1 MRSIPKRTSLEL
13 DKRGLLVPETT
24 DPLDAAKATIA
35 ILEDTIQWL
44 KAGLEVKKASDAT
57 LERARAIARMAR
69 DANRQLQLEGG
80 TLKGMKSKT
89 EPEAEP
95 YRL

>member
-1 MRSIPKRTSLEL
+1 M
-13 DKRGLLVPETT
+13 PETT
-24 DPLDAAKATIA
+24 DPLDAAKAAIA
-35 ILEDTIQWL
+35 SLDETIQWM
-44 KAGLEVKKASDAT
+44 KAGLDVKKTSGAT

-69 DANRQLQLEGG
+69 DANRQLRFDGG

-95 YRL
+95 YR